1 MRTLASALSL
11 HKPASRTLRTAGIVL
26 LASAAVHVV
35 LLVVSGQGWAGPV
48 SLRKPITF
56 GLSMGLLLWTVGWV
70 IDQLR
75 PRPRL
80 DKALGLTLAVSG
92 LIEVALITMQAW
104 RGVPSHFNYT
114 TTTDVIVFVFMGIS
128 VVVLSVG
135 LLITTVWTFVEPPT
149 DPTVRLAVRAGML
162 VMLTGLGIGQWM
174 IELGNDFFEEYGRVP
189 ERMVAGEAGTP
200 TFPHAMAFHGIQLFI
215 GAALISG
222 LGGLAPRSAQRV
234 VRLVVA
240 GYAVLLLW
248 SIVQAAAG
256 VAPLDL
262 GSPVTVLV
270 VVGAA
275 LLAAAGVL
283 LLTGWQRSHGRP
295 DANLAVMA
303 RTARTSE
310 AVSQRTARVERSG
323 EPAVPS
329 AL

>member
-1 MRTLASALSL
+1 
-11 HKPASRTLRTAGIVL
+11 
-26 LASAAVHVV
+26 
-35 LLVVSGQGWAGPV
+35 WAGPV

-80 DKALGLTLAVSG
+80 DKALGVTLAASG
-92 LIEVALITMQAW
+92 LLEVGLISVQAW

-114 TTTDVIVFVFMGIS
+114 TTPDIVVFVVMGIS
-128 VVVLSVG
+128 IAVLSIG
-135 LLITTVWTFVEPPT
+135 LLVTTVWTFVEPPT

-174 IELGNDFFEEYGRVP
+174 IELGNDFFEEFGRVP

-200 TFPHAMAFHGIQLFI
+200 TFPHAMAFHGIQVFI
-215 GAALISG
+215 GAALISR
-222 LGGLAPRSAQRV
+222 LVGLAPRVAQRV

-240 GYAVLLLW
+240 GYAVLVLW

-262 GSPVTVLV
+262 GSPVTVLALI
-270 VVGAA
+270 GAA
-275 LLAAAGVL
+275 LLVAAAAL
-283 LLTGWQRSHGRP
+283 LFTGRPRSHGRP

-303 RTARTSE
+303 KTARTSE

-323 EPAVPS
+323 EPAVTS